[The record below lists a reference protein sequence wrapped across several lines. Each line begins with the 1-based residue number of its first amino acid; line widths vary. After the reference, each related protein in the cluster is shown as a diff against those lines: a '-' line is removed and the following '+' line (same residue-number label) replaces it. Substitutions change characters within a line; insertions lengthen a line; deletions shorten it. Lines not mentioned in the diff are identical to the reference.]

1 MKKDVIYVDND
12 DEITSI
18 TDKINSSKE
27 TLVALVLPKRCTVLQ
42 SSVNMKI
49 LQRITSDAGK
59 NVVLITSE
67 SSLLPLAGTAGLYVA
82 KSLQSK
88 PVIPPTPDTDEK
100 IDTINEADDNPDI
113 DPSKPIGELAGVTA
127 GAAAV
132 AAVASDD
139 DKPIELGEEPTGVD
153 KKATDKKPKKD
164 KKDKKLAV
172 PNFNT
177 FRTRM
182 FLAIGGVIL
191 LIVLWYVGFVV
202 MPRAK
207 VEVVTENRSVPVTLS
222 VTANPTISSVD
233 EASNAVP
240 AEVKT
245 SEQTVTKK
253 FTATGEKNTG
263 EKATGTVSIFNC
275 NSEDRFNST
284 VRTVPAG
291 TGISSG
297 GSTFIT
303 QKSVDV
309 SPSKINFNG
318 TNCQKDVPAAV
329 TVIAQNPGD
338 SYNLSPR
345 SYSVAGFSSMS
356 ATDSSGMSGGTNK
369 NVKIVSQSDCDAAK
383 NEASSTKIDDYK
395 NQLVAQMQAAG
406 LTPIKET
413 FTSNVGSASCSPAV
427 GQEANEA
434 TASVQLKMSMLG
446 VNTAGLDQLI
456 KVEATKQIE
465 GSQSVIDTGS
475 KTAIFAVKETKN
487 NGLVVLNVTADTQ
500 VGIKQDAN
508 YISKSITGKKRGQ
521 SVDII
526 KAQPGVSGAKIS
538 YSPFWVTKTPK
549 NVKHITVKFTDNGAT
564 K

>member
-12 DEITSI
+12 DEIASI

-67 SSLLPLAGTAGLYVA
+67 SSLLPLAGVAGLYVA
-82 KSLQSK
+82 KTLQSK
-88 PVIPPTPDTDEK
+88 PLVPPAPDAEER
-100 IDTINEADDNPDI
+100 IDTINEADDNPDL
-113 DPSKPIGELAGVTA
+113 DPNKPIGELAGVAA
-127 GAAAV
+127 GTAAV
-132 AAVASDD
+132 AAVVDD
-139 DKPIELGEEPTGVD
+139 DNNKPIELGDEPSETD
-153 KKATDKKPKKD
+153 KKATDKKSKKE

-172 PNFNT
+172 PNFNK

-207 VEVVTENRSVPVTLS
+207 VEVVTENRSMPVTLS

-253 FTATGEKNTG
+253 FTATGEKDNGT
-263 EKATGTVSIFNC
+263 KASGNVVFYNC
-275 NSEDRFNST
+275 NKDDKLGDI

-291 TGISSG
+291 TGISSSG
-297 GSTFIT
+297 YTFIT
-303 QKSVDV
+303 QTEVSVQ
-309 SPSKINFNG
+309 PSGFNG
-318 TNCQKDVPAAV
+318 NSCKYDKPSASVA
-329 TVIAQNPGD
+329 VIAQGAGD
-338 SYNLSPR
+338 KYNLSKR
-345 SYSVAGFSSMS
+345 DYSVSGFSAMTASD
-356 ATDSSGMSGGTNK
+356 TQGMGGGVSK
-369 NVKIVSQSDCDAAK
+369 IVKIVSQSDCDAAK

-395 NQLVAQMQAAG
+395 NQLAAQMQAAG

-413 FTSNVGSASCSPAV
+413 FTSNTGSASCSPAV

-508 YISKSITGKKRGQ
+508 YISMSVAGKKRGQ

-526 KAQPGVSGAKIS
+526 KAQPGVSNAKIN
-538 YSPFWVTKTPK
+538 YSPFWVNKTPS
-549 NVKHITVKFTDNGAT
+549 NVKHITVKFTDNGTT